1 LKRKDY
7 GKKEEIGDPLSF
19 TSIKQTLSHLHT
31 VMPVKYR
38 TMPLSENVFGLKNM
52 E

>member
-1 LKRKDY
+1 LKREDS
-7 GKKEEIGDPLSF
+7 GKKEEIEDLLSF
-19 TSIKQTLSHLHT
+19 TYIKQKLSYLHT

-38 TMPLSENVFGLKNM
+38 TMPLSENVFGMKNM

>member
-7 GKKEEIGDPLSF
+7 GKKEEIGDLLSY
-19 TSIKQTLSHLHT
+19 TYIKLKLSYLHT